1 MTVFTQIFGG
11 DNIAPSQVSYA
22 SVTLSVAVTQFSWP
36 VETSAAVNLI
46 AGIMDVSSNSN
57 GYVLRLPPANEVSN
71 GQTILFNNTGA
82 NSFIVQ
88 DNTGVQVLNATPGQT
103 WQIYLTDNTTAQ
115 GSWSAFQYGA
125 AVSAVN
131 AASLA
136 GTGIIALGSLLSQS
150 MPTLSYSSN
159 HTLTVPD
166 RANTFIW
173 TGGIGT
179 FTLPLAS
186 SSAAINNWFV
196 QFKNA
201 GTGVLNIA
209 ASSQIDGS
217 ATVSLQ
223 PLDSCIVVSDG
234 STYYTIGLG
243 QSAVFAFDYT
253 VIDLDTPGPAIGD
266 YVLSGP
272 ELNRVAYEFIGTLIG
287 PVNIIVPNT
296 IQQYWVT
303 NNTTGPYALTVK
315 TATTSG
321 VTVTQTASSILYC
334 NGNQVVPAE
343 SGGISIPIP
352 ISLGGTGATNAA
364 QALINLGIDPIDG
377 GTF

>member
-103 WQIYLTDNTTAQ
+103 WQIYLTNNTTAA
-115 GSWSAFQYGA
+115 GAWSAFQYGA

-186 SSAAINNWFV
+186 PSAAINNWFV

-217 ATVSLQ
+217 ATVTLQ

-234 STYYTIGLG
+234 ATYYTLGLG

-253 VIDLDTPGPAIGD
+253 VINVAGIGD
-266 YVLSGP
+266 YILTGP
-272 ELNRVAYEFIGTLIG
+272 ELNRVAYEFTGVLTG
-287 PVNIIVPNT
+287 PRNIIVPNT

-303 NNTTGPYALTVK
+303 NNTTGAYTLTVK
-315 TATTSG
+315 TASTSG
-321 VTVTQTASSILYC
+321 VAVTQTASSILYC

-352 ISLGGTGATNAA
+352 ISLGGTGATTAA
-364 QALINLGIDPIDG
+364 QAIINLGLDPIDG

>member
-11 DNIAPSQVSYA
+11 DNIAPSQVSYT
-22 SVTLSVAVTQFSWP
+22 SVTLSAAVTQFSWP
-36 VETSAAVNLI
+36 VETSAAVDLI
-46 AGIMDVSSNSN
+46 AGIMDVSSNSS
-57 GYVLRLPPANEVSN
+57 GYILRLPPANEVSN
-71 GQTILFNNTGA
+71 GQTILFNNIGA

-88 DNTGVQVLNATPGQT
+88 DNTGVQVLNADPGQT
-103 WQIYLTDNTTAQ
+103 WQIYLTDNSTIQ
-115 GSWSAFQYGA
+115 GAWSAFQYGA

-150 MPTLSYSSN
+150 MPTLSYSFS

-173 TGGIGT
+173 TGGTGS

-201 GTGVLNIA
+201 GTGVLNIV

-217 ATVSLQ
+217 PTVSLQ

-253 VIDLDTPGPAIGD
+253 VINLGPTRIGD
-266 YVLSGP
+266 YPLSGP
-272 ELNRVAYEFIGTLIG
+272 ELNRVAYEFTGNLIG
-287 PVNIIVPNT
+287 PTNIIVPNT

-303 NNTTGPYALTVK
+303 NNTTGNYTFTVK
-315 TATTSG
+315 TASTSG
-321 VTVTQTASSILYC
+321 VAITQTASAILYC

-352 ISLGGTGATNAA
+352 IALGGTGATNAA

>member
-103 WQIYLTDNTTAQ
+103 WQIYLTNNTTAA
-115 GSWSAFQYGA
+115 GAWSAFQYGA

-186 SSAAINNWFV
+186 PSAAINNWFV

-217 ATVSLQ
+217 ATVTLQ

-234 STYYTIGLG
+234 ATYYTLGLG

-253 VIDLDTPGPAIGD
+253 VINVAGIGD
-266 YVLSGP
+266 YILTGP
-272 ELNRVAYEFIGTLIG
+272 ELNRVAYEFTGVLTG
-287 PVNIIVPNT
+287 PRNIIVPNT

-303 NNTTGPYALTVK
+303 NNTTGAYTLTVK
-315 TATTSG
+315 TASTSG
-321 VTVTQTASSILYC
+321 VAVTQTASSILYC

-352 ISLGGTGATNAA
+352 ISLGGTGATTVA